1 MKVAITARE
10 FSGANEE
17 AISFLI
23 SNGLETAD
31 YSDVPMGAGTSEED
45 VIAAVGDSDFVIAG
59 IEPYSAKVI
68 ENCPNLKIISRRGI
82 GYENIDMEACR
93 RRNIAV
99 LRAVG
104 SIEGSVG
111 EAVMSYILYF
121 SRRVD
126 LQSSYLHQ
134 KEWRRIMTPG
144 AKTRILGLVGFGGVG
159 QEIAKRATAF
169 DMNLVYYCRHP
180 LNDWESKYKAVYMPL
195 DQLLSVSDY
204 VSVNLPL
211 TDKTRNMFDRSLI
224 NKIKKGS
231 YLINI
236 ARGQIVDEEAVRD
249 ALCSGRLAGAAV
261 DVFNT
266 EPCTDS
272 SLMGLP
278 NVILTP
284 HTAPYTEENFASSN
298 MLAAR
303 NLIDCIAGTVE
314 QKYRII

>member
-17 AISFLI
+17 AISFLT

-31 YSDVPMGAGTSEED
+31 YSDVPMGAGTSEDD
-45 VIAAVGDSDFVIAG
+45 VIAAVGDSDFAIAG

-68 ENCPNLKIISRRGI
+68 
-82 GYENIDMEACR
+82 ACR
-93 RRNIAV
+93 RRNISV

-104 SIEGSVG
+104 SIE
-111 EAVMSYILYF
+111 
-121 SRRVD
+121 
-126 LQSSYLHQ
+126 
-134 KEWRRIMTPG
+134 
-144 AKTRILGLVGFGGVG
+144 GFGGVG
-159 QEIAKRATAF
+159 QEIAKRAAAF
-169 DMNLVYYCRHP
+169 DMNPVYYCRHP
-180 LNDWESKYKAVYMPL
+180 LNDLKNKYKAAYMPL
-195 DQLLSVSDY
+195 DELLSVSDY

-211 TDKTRNMFDRSLI
+211 TDETRNMFDSSLI
-224 NKIKKGS
+224 NKMKKGS

-272 SLMGLP
+272 LLMGLP